1 MPRIGLALGAGGAR
15 GFAHIGVIEV
25 MEENG
30 LIPAYLSGSSMGSLV
45 ASLYAC
51 GFTPKMMEKLA
62 VNLKRKHWLDLCVP
76 GMGFVMGE
84 KLRHLVKLL
93 TRERNIEETERP
105 LSIVATDL
113 ASGERV
119 VFTEGPIHEAV
130 RASVSIPGI
139 FVPYKLGSRL
149 LVDGG
154 VVDRVPIELVR
165 TMGAELIIGV
175 DVSLAPS
182 GAPVRTFFDVIFQT
196 IDVMEREIFLH
207 RTVHADIM
215 IRPDVG
221 RFSSTSFTNIDEI
234 IEEGRKAARMMIPHI
249 QEKIEDW
256 RKHV

>member
-15 GFAHIGVIEV
+15 GFAHIGVLEILEKHGIV
-25 MEENG
+25 
-30 LIPAYLSGSSMGSLV
+30 PAYLSGSSMGSLV
-45 ASLYAC
+45 AALYSC
-51 GFTPKMMEKLA
+51 GFTPQMLEKLA

-76 GMGFVMGE
+76 GMGFVTGE
-84 KLRHLVKLL
+84 KLRHIVKLL
-93 TRERNIEETERP
+93 TRNKTIEELERP

-113 ASGERV
+113 VSGERV

-139 FVPYKLGSRL
+139 FVPYKLGSKL

-154 VVDRVPIELVR
+154 VVDRVPIELAR
-165 TMGAELIIGV
+165 SMGAELTIGV

-182 GAPVRTFFDVIFQT
+182 NSPVRTFFDVIFQT

-234 IEEGRKAARMMIPHI
+234 IEEGRKAARLMVPHI
-249 QEKIEDW
+249 QEKIEDG
-256 RKHV
+256 RKRA

>member
-1 MPRIGLALGAGGAR
+1 MPHIGLALGAGGAR
-15 GFAHIGVIEV
+15 GFAHIGVLEIL
-25 MEENG
+25 EEHS
-30 LIPAYLSGSSMGSLV
+30 IMPAYLSGSSMGSLI

-51 GFTPKMMEKLA
+51 GLTPRMMEKLA
-62 VNLKRKHWLDLCVP
+62 INLKRKHWLDLCVP
-76 GMGFVMGE
+76 GMGFVTGE
-84 KLRHLVKLL
+84 KLRHIVKLL
-93 TRERNIEETERP
+93 TRSKNIEELERP

-165 TMGAELIIGV
+165 TMGSELTIGV

-182 GAPVRTFFDVIFQT
+182 NSPVRTFFDVIFQT

-207 RTVHADIM
+207 RTVHADVM

-221 RFSSTSFTNIDEI
+221 RFSSTSFTNIDII
-234 IEEGRKAARMMIPHI
+234 IEEGRKAARLMIPHI
-249 QEKIEDW
+249 QEKMEDW
-256 RKHV
+256 RRHA